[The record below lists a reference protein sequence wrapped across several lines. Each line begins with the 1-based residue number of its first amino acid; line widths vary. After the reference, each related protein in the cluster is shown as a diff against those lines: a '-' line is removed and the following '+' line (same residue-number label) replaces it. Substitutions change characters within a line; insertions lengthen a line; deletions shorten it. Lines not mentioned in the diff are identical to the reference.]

1 MELRIDGRRAFAA
14 SYGRLPDPERPT
26 VVFVHGAAMNRTVW
40 TLFGRYFTRHEYNAI
55 AVDLPGHGRSEG
67 PPLESISEMADW
79 IAALF
84 EEMEIDA
91 AHLVGH
97 SMGSLAVLDAAAR
110 YPERAHGIALI
121 GTSAP
126 MRVTDALL
134 DPARANEHLALDLV
148 TLWGHSPKARVGGFS
163 IPGMWMTVGGLRLLE
178 RAAPGVLFADLNAC
192 NDYAEGIERARE
204 VRCPVLLVLGERDSM
219 TPAPAAR
226 ELEGAPPGPAAP
238 GRPAGGAPAHVR
250 TAEPGARCAGR
261 IRRLN
266 RRTGRSYLRGGR
278 VPARGASTLP
288 EVARRPAT
296 GRLA

>member
-14 SYGRLPDPERPT
+14 SYGRKPDPARPT

-40 TLFGRYFTRHEYNAI
+40 TLFGRYFARHGYNAI

-67 PPLESISEMADW
+67 PPLESIAEMAAW
-79 IAALF
+79 IAALL
-84 EEMEIDA
+84 EEAEIDA

-110 YPERAHGIALI
+110 YPERARGIALI

-148 TLWGHSPKARVGGFS
+148 TLWGHSPKAHVGGFS
-163 IPGMWMTVGGLRLLE
+163 VPGMWMTVGGLRLLE

-226 ELEGAPPGPAAP
+226 ELEGALPAA
-238 GRPAGGAPAHVR
+238 
-250 TAEPGARCAGR
+250 
-261 IRRLN
+261 RRLVV
-266 RRTGRSYLRGGR
+266 RQGGHQLM
-278 VPARGASTLP
+278 S
-288 EVARRPAT
+288 ERPNQVLDALVEFV
-296 GRLA
+296 G